1 MIDENVVDLSKHRLN
16 KANALLTQAE
26 LLLMNHQYDGSINR
40 SYYAI
45 FNAIRS
51 LLALFR
57 LDNRKHSGV
66 ISYFDRYF
74 VKTGIFDRQFS
85 KIVHTAFDVRQ
96 DYDYEDFYLPSEVD
110 AKEQFENAK
119 QFVSEIDH
127 KRELFIQGKIMF
139 PDIDVKA

>member
-1 MIDENVVDLSKHRLN
+1 MIDGNEVDLSEHRLN
-16 KANALLTQAE
+16 KANALLIQAE
-26 LLLMNHQYDGSINR
+26 LLLKNHQYDGSINR

-51 LLALFR
+51 LLALVR
-57 LDNRKHSGV
+57 LDNRRHSGV

-85 KIVHTAFDVRQ
+85 KIVHTAFDARQ
-96 DYDYEDFYLPSEVD
+96 DNDYEDFYLPSEID

-119 QFVSEIDH
+119 QFVKEIEQ
-127 KRELFIQGKIMF
+127 KKELFIQGKIIL
-139 PDIDVKA
+139 PDVE